1 MPSIG
6 MVGFMVGDDIHL
18 VMWESVGD
26 VIIAGNI
33 RGGCVVVFAIVV
45 LCHTN
50 RELFCLGHYELL
62 MHMCP
67 HLAKEC
73 ILPPLLAVLCD
84 ILENILQVPL
94 SGPGIKVLGMTK
106 EDQHKR
112 KMEQLMEFLQ
122 LPLVALLSTAVRND
136 LRHQFVKR
144 KEQII
149 SITGR

>member
-1 MPSIG
+1 

-26 VIIAGNI
+26 VIIAGDI
-33 RGGCVVVFAIVV
+33 RVGCVVVFAIVV

-62 MHMCP
+62 MHTCP

-73 ILPPLLAVLCD
+73 ILPPLLAVSCD

-106 EDQHKR
+106 EEQHKR

-122 LPLVALLSTAVRND
+122 LPLVALLSRAVRND
-136 LRHQFVKR
+136 LRHQFAKR
-144 KEQII
+144 KKQII

>member
-26 VIIAGNI
+26 VIIAGDI
-33 RGGCVVVFAIVV
+33 RVGCVMVFAIVV

-62 MHMCP
+62 MHTCP

-73 ILPPLLAVLCD
+73 ILPLLLAVPCD
-84 ILENILQVPL
+84 ILENIWEHEIVERR
-94 SGPGIKVLGMTK
+94 STK
-106 EDQHKR
+106 I
-112 KMEQLMEFLQ
+112 
-122 LPLVALLSTAVRND
+122 LVIFTIFYQKCTIVNIRLD
-136 LRHQFVKR
+136 
-144 KEQII
+144 
-149 SITGR
+149 